1 MGLKDARSSYT
12 YVNIKQGQLV
22 VKVDNEV
29 KTYRSIE
36 GVIKKVEFV
45 MEEFEGRKIEKAKFL
60 IDDVGDW
67 YILQMRTDSG
77 YFRGF
82 VNSLRSSSK
91 PKGLLEVIPNIKKVD
106 GKNPQTTC
114 FVFQE
119 GNALKHYFTKDFN
132 GDYPELEKKEIKGQ
146 IVYDNYN
153 QIQYWK
159 KWLNEVFNSTSTSAD
174 ITPTEVSDNE
184 EIVDDLPF

>member
-1 MGLKDARSSYT
+1 
-12 YVNIKQGQLV
+12 
-22 VKVDNEV
+22 
-29 KTYRSIE
+29 
-36 GVIKKVEFV
+36 

-82 VNSLRSSSK
+82 VNSLRSSTN
-91 PKGLLEVIPNIKKVD
+91 PKGIVEVIPNIKKQD

-119 GNALKHYFTKDFN
+119 GSALKHYFTKEFN

-159 KWLNEVFNSTSTSAD
+159 KWLNEVFNSITASTD
-174 ITPTEVSDNE
+174 VTPTEVSDTD

>member
-22 VKVDNEV
+22 VKVDNEI
-29 KTYRSIE
+29 KTYRSLE
-36 GVIKKVEFV
+36 GVIKKVEFIF
-45 MEEFEGRKIEKAKFL
+45 EEFEGRKIEKVKFL
-60 IDDVGDW
+60 LDDMGDC

-82 VNSLRSSSK
+82 VNSLRSSAN
-91 PKGLLEVIPNIKKVD
+91 PKSIVEVIPNIKKTE

-114 FVFQE
+114 FVFQD
-119 GNALKHYFTKDFN
+119 GKTLKHYFTKEFN
-132 GDYPELEKKEIKGQ
+132 GDYPELEKKEVRGQ
-146 IVYDNYN
+146 VIYDNYN

-159 KWLNEVFNSTSTSAD
+159 KWLNETFND
-174 ITPTEVSDNE
+174 VYPVIKETPEVSED
-184 EIVDDLPF
+184 VADDLPF

>member
-29 KTYRSIE
+29 KTYRSLE
-36 GVIKKVEFV
+36 GIIKKVEFV
-45 MEEFEGRKIEKAKFL
+45 MEEYEGRKIEKAKFL
-60 IDDVGDW
+60 IDDVGDL
-67 YILQMRTDSG
+67 YVLQMRTDSG

-82 VNSLRSSSK
+82 VNSLRSSSN
-91 PKGLLEVIPNIKKVD
+91 PKGLLEVIPNIKKQE

-114 FVFQE
+114 FVFQD
-119 GNALKHYFTKDFN
+119 GSALKHYFTKEFN

-159 KWLNEVFNSTSTSAD
+159 KWLNEIFNTNTSEISA
-174 ITPTEVSDNE
+174 PPEVSED
-184 EIVDDLPF
+184 IVDDLPF

>member
-82 VNSLRSSSK
+82 VNSLRSSTN
-91 PKGLLEVIPNIKKVD
+91 PKGIVEVIPNIKKQD

-119 GNALKHYFTKDFN
+119 GSALKHYFTKEFN

-159 KWLNEVFNSTSTSAD
+159 KWLNEVFNSITASTD
-174 ITPTEVSDNE
+174 VTPTEVSDTD